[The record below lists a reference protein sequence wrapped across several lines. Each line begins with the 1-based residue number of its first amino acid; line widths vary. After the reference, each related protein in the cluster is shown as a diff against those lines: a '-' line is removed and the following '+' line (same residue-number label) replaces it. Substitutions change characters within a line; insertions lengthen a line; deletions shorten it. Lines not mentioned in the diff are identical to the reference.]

1 MRNKQ
6 ADFDSVYHHLMAQ
19 GPCCVG
25 THPRYKQDGKTCAI
39 AHLFP
44 EHKYTSDALDSTNRD
59 PFYMNLMALHDTVL
73 ILGGKEEFRNGM
85 KVLATENALE
95 FNH

>member
-1 MRNKQ
+1 MRDKQ
-6 ADFDSVYHHLMAQ
+6 ADFDSVYTHLMSQ

-25 THPRYKQDGKTCAI
+25 TQPRYKQDDRTCAI

-44 EHKYTSDALDSTNRD
+44 EHKYTTDALDSVDRD

-73 ILGGKEEFRNGM
+73 ILGGKEAFGEAM
-85 KVLATENALE
+85 KVLATENALQ